1 MTMIQVDDLK
11 KSFGSEDALRGITFN
26 VGRGEIFGLLGPSGS
41 GKTTTI
47 KIMTGEFKP
56 SGGDVNVNSYSYK
69 QFSKND
75 YVSSLGILSD
85 KSSLY
90 DRLTVKDNL
99 ELFRKLYNAPK
110 GSVEK
115 VLKDVGLESE
125 TDKTVSKLSKGMK
138 QRILLCKA
146 VIHRPAILFL
156 DEPTSALDPTTTEKI
171 HDMLEELR
179 NEGTTILLTTHN
191 MDEATRLCDNVAFLY
206 QGVIQDAG
214 APNDLRHKYK
224 RDEVHITYAD
234 GTVKTVARNAEN
246 RQLLDNVLFNS
257 EVADVRTDF
266 PTLGEVFKK
275 VTGKELI

>member
-26 VGRGEIFGLLGPSGS
+26 VERGEIFGLLGPSGS

-69 QFSKND
+69 QFSKNG

-125 TDKTVSKLSKGMK
+125 IDKTVSKLSKGMK

-179 NEGTTILLTTHN
+179 NDGTTILLTTHN

-234 GTVKTVARNAEN
+234 GTVKTVARTAEN
-246 RQLLDNVLFNS
+246 KQLLDNVLFNS